1 MTRDPIR
8 RATARDVARLADVSV
23 ATVSLI
29 ANGKAAGRVTPQT
42 ERRVR
47 DAIQQLDY
55 RVNTTASALAR
66 GRRDTI
72 AFVAPDPTNPFFS
85 LVLEGIVSVLD
96 DSLSLTILVP
106 RHGDDY
112 DPSTVQ
118 RALAGDLAGLVL
130 ASPGRTL
137 LDSIAPTCPTILLDS
152 GETRAGMSSMDLD
165 VEAAGVGL
173 ADHLVGLGHNR
184 VAYVGV
190 GRDKATL
197 QHRREALHDQLVARG
212 ASLWVPDL
220 VIPRMTTAAALDAA
234 LDTLPAW
241 VDAGV
246 TAVVCGDDLLA
257 YGVLKAAERLGITV
271 PAELSVAGFNDLP
284 YSAMVTP
291 SLTSVDLSARELGA
305 RAGRAL
311 NGMLLGAEAPTS
323 GTLRTHVVVREST
336 ARARAYSV

>member
-1 MTRDPIR
+1 MTRDLSR
-8 RATARDVARLADVSV
+8 RATARDVAELAEVSV

-29 ANGKAAGRVTPQT
+29 ANGKSAGRVTPET

-47 DAIQQLDY
+47 AAIEQLDY

-66 GRRDTI
+66 GRRDTV
-72 AFVAPDPTNPFFS
+72 AFVSPDPTNPFFS

-96 DSLSLTILVP
+96 DALSLTILVP

-152 GETRAGMSSMDLD
+152 GETRPGMSSMDLD

-173 ADHLVGLGHNR
+173 ADHLVGLGHTQ

-197 QHRREALHDQLVARG
+197 QHRRDALHDQLLARG
-212 ASLWVPDL
+212 AALAVQDL
-220 VIPRMTTAAALDAA
+220 LIPRMTTPSAFDSALQV
-234 LDTLPAW
+234 LPAW
-241 VDAGV
+241 IDAGI

-257 YGVLKAAERLGITV
+257 YGVLQAADSLGIAV
-271 PAELSVAGFNDLP
+271 PSQLSVAGFNDLP

-305 RAGRAL
+305 RAGRTL
-311 NGMLLGAEAPTS
+311 NGMLLGAEPPTS
-323 GTLRTHVVVREST
+323 ETLRTRVVARDST
-336 ARARAYSV
+336 ARARV

>member
-1 MTRDPIR
+1 MPRELSR
-8 RATARDVARLADVSV
+8 RATARDVAQRAEVSV

-29 ANGKAAGRVTPQT
+29 ANGKAAGRVTPET
-42 ERRVR
+42 EARVR
-47 DAIQQLDY
+47 AAITELDY

-66 GRRDTI
+66 GRRDTV
-72 AFVAPDPTNPFFS
+72 AFVSPDPTNPFYS
-85 LVLEGIVSVLD
+85 LVLEGLVSVLD

-106 RHGDDY
+106 SHGDDY

-165 VEAAGVGL
+165 VVAAGVGL
-173 ADHLVGLGHNR
+173 ADHLVGLGHTR

-197 QHRREALHDQLVARG
+197 QHRRDALHDQLVARG
-212 ASLWVPDL
+212 ASLAVPDL
-220 VIPRMTTAAALDAA
+220 VIPRMTMDSALDSA
-234 LDTLPAW
+234 
-241 VDAGV
+241 AGV
-246 TAVVCGDDLLA
+246 LREWMAAGITAIVCGDDLLA
-257 YGVLKAAERLGITV
+257 YGVLRAARQLGIDV
-271 PAELSVAGFNDLP
+271 PTQLSVAGFNDLP
-284 YSAMVTP
+284 YSGMVTP

-305 RAGRAL
+305 RAGLTL
-311 NGMLLGAEAPTS
+311 NGMLLGSEPPTS
-323 GTLRTHVVVREST
+323 ETLRVRIVAREST
-336 ARARAYSV
+336 ARARS

>member
-1 MTRDPIR
+1 MTRDLTR
-8 RATARDVARLADVSV
+8 RATARDVAQLAEVSV

-29 ANGKAAGRVTPQT
+29 ANGKSAGRVTSET

-47 DAIQQLDY
+47 AAIEQLDY
-55 RVNTTASALAR
+55 RVNTTASALAQ
-66 GRRDTI
+66 GRRDTV
-72 AFVAPDPTNPFFS
+72 AFVSPDPTNPFFS

-152 GETRAGMSSMDLD
+152 GETRPGMSSMDLD

-173 ADHLVGLGHNR
+173 ADHLVGLGHTQ

-197 QHRREALHDQLVARG
+197 QHRRNALHDQLVARS
-212 ASLWVPDL
+212 AALSVPDL
-220 VIPRMTTAAALDAA
+220 LIPRMTTDAA
-234 LDTLPAW
+234 FDSAFDILPAW
-241 VDAGV
+241 IDAGV

-257 YGVLKAAERLGITV
+257 YGVLRAAQYLGIAV
-271 PAELSVAGFNDLP
+271 PGQLSVAGFNDLP

-305 RAGRAL
+305 RAGRTL
-311 NGMLLGAEAPTS
+311 NGMLLGAEPPTS
-323 GTLRTHVVVREST
+323 ETLRTRVVARNST
-336 ARARAYSV
+336 ARARV

>member
-1 MTRDPIR
+1 MTRDLTR
-8 RATARDVARLADVSV
+8 RATARDVAQLAEVSV

-29 ANGKAAGRVTPQT
+29 ANGKSAGRVTPET

-47 DAIQQLDY
+47 AAIEQLDY
-55 RVNTTASALAR
+55 RVNTTASSLAR
-66 GRRDTI
+66 GHRDTV
-72 AFVAPDPTNPFFS
+72 AFVSPDPTNPFYS
-85 LVLEGIVSVLD
+85 LVLDGIVSVLD

-152 GETRAGMSSMDLD
+152 GEVRPGMSNMDLD
-165 VEAAGVGL
+165 VQAAGIGL
-173 ADHLVGLGHNR
+173 ADHLVGLGHHR

-197 QHRREALHDQLVARG
+197 QHRRDALHDQLVARG
-212 ASLWVPDL
+212 AGLAVPDL
-220 VIPRMTTAAALDAA
+220 LVPRMTTASALDSA
-234 LDTLPAW
+234 LELLPAW
-241 VDAGV
+241 VRAGV

-257 YGVLKAAERLGITV
+257 YGVLQAAERLGIAV
-271 PAELSVAGFNDLP
+271 PAQLSVAGFNDLP

-305 RAGRAL
+305 RTGLTL
-311 NGMLLGAEAPTS
+311 NGMLLGSEPPTS
-323 GTLRTHVVVREST
+323 ETLRTRVVVRNST
-336 ARARAYSV
+336 DRARS

>member
-1 MTRDPIR
+1 MTRDLTR
-8 RATARDVARLADVSV
+8 RATARDVAQLADVSV

-29 ANGKAAGRVTPQT
+29 ANGKAAGRVTPET

-47 DAIQQLDY
+47 DAIEKLDY
-55 RVNTTASALAR
+55 RINTTASALAQ
-66 GRRDTI
+66 GRRDTV
-72 AFVAPDPTNPFFS
+72 AFVSPDPTNPFFS

-152 GETRAGMSSMDLD
+152 GETRPGMSSMDLD
-165 VEAAGVGL
+165 VETAGIGL
-173 ADHLVGLGHNR
+173 ADHLVGLGHSQ

-212 ASLWVPDL
+212 ASLAVPDL
-220 VIPRMTTAAALDAA
+220 IIPRMATDSAFDSALAA
-234 LDTLPAW
+234 LPAW
-241 VDAGV
+241 IDAGI

-257 YGVLKAAERLGITV
+257 YGVLRAARDLAIAV
-271 PAELSVAGFNDLP
+271 PEQLSVAGFGDLP
-284 YSAMVTP
+284 YSAMVAP

-305 RAGRAL
+305 RAGRTL
-311 NGMLLGAEAPTS
+311 NGMLLGSEPPTS
-323 GTLRTHVVVREST
+323 ETLRTHVVVRAST
-336 ARARAYSV
+336 ARARG